1 MFVIRNKLFVIAAA
15 ILLCVTTTIAKE
27 NSMDGTA
34 RMSQK
39 VDKAQEISA
48 IQALYKKMFRAMV
61 DKDMKAMAEVHDAS
75 FVLIHMTGSRM
86 NRDEYFDAVK
96 DDTLNYYS
104 AEHDDMEVK
113 ITGDTAT
120 LTAKS
125 RVTAAVYG
133 GGKHTWRLQ
142 QNMKLK
148 KIGGKWKFTFS
159 QASTY

>member
-1 MFVIRNKLFVIAAA
+1 M
-15 ILLCVTTTIAKE
+15 AKE
-27 NSMDGTA
+27 NTMDGTA
-34 RMSQK
+34 RMVQK

-48 IQALYKKMFRAMV
+48 IQALYQKMFRAMV
-61 DKDMKAMAEVHDAS
+61 DKDMKAMVEVHDAS

-96 DDTLNYYS
+96 DGTLNYYS

-148 KIGGKWKFTFS
+148 KIGGK
-159 QASTY
+159 

>member
-1 MFVIRNKLFVIAAA
+1 MTT
-15 ILLCVTTTIAKE
+15 LLCVTAA
-27 NSMDGTA
+27 MDGTA
-34 RMSQK
+34 RMVQK

-48 IQALYKKMFRAMV
+48 IQALYQKMFRAMV

-75 FVLIHMTGSRM
+75 FVLVHMTGSRM

-96 DDTLNYYS
+96 DGTLNYYS

>member
-1 MFVIRNKLFVIAAA
+1 MTT
-15 ILLCVTTTIAKE
+15 LLCVTAAMAKE
-27 NSMDGTA
+27 NTMDGTA
-34 RMSQK
+34 RMVQK

-48 IQALYKKMFRAMV
+48 IQALYQKMFRAMV
-61 DKDMKAMAEVHDAS
+61 DKDMKVMAEVHDAS
-75 FVLIHMTGSRM
+75 FVLVHMTGSRM

-96 DDTLNYYS
+96 DGTLNYYS